1 MRLSSLGF
9 RLLASRF
16 GKQVAV
22 GERMGLP
29 TTSTSDSSEMDRI
42 EVLEEGQFK
51 VLLALLKL
59 APMGE
64 DGEDGVGEQR
74 SMELMGGV
82 P

>member
-1 MRLSSLGF
+1 MRLSLLGLC
-9 RLLASRF
+9 LLASRY

-29 TTSTSDSSEMDRI
+29 TTLTSDSSEMDRI
-42 EVLEEGQFK
+42 EVLEEGQFR

-64 DGEDGVGEQR
+64 DGVGEQW